1 VESIDSR
8 PTGLNI
14 APVLHVNLVHGGK
27 VIHVGQEHI
36 DLDSI
41 IEACASSLQYDS
53 KVLYDIML
61 FAMSAYLVPTFLE

>member
-1 VESIDSR
+1 MESIDSR

-14 APVLHVNLVHGGK
+14 TPVLNVNLVHGGK

-36 DLDSI
+36 DLNSI
-41 IEACASSLQYDS
+41 IEACASSLQYDT

-61 FAMSAYLVPTFLE
+61 FAMSVSLVPTFSE